1 MPITALEAEVALA
14 QLNTA
19 LQLIDPQP
27 NYVFDQFATKDIDGG
42 AFTEGDTVK
51 LNRYPMLG
59 NNGLTEEDRRLSE
72 TSTIGTT
79 NSTRLTVQQITV
91 VLQEYSGPHD
101 GTNVGPLAVTE
112 KALRQAMA
120 KWLDSGD
127 PLSFMNSIGGMALK
141 NDHDKVHDRI
151 LSNLM
156 RTTTNKYNPDG
167 VADGSTATT
176 STGSKFDSDDLKG
189 LKETMQ
195 TSLVPTFPDGFYH
208 AVIPPRL
215 EKHLK
220 QDPDF
225 KEACYYYKPDTQF
238 KGALTEFEGFRFWTS
253 TNMPVTTINSLTAHE
268 GVVFG
273 PQSIGYGE
281 GNVPLQIRRNKNDD
295 YDRFLYLIWLVYRGY
310 SLLDSRFIY
319 KIRTFAA

>member
-1 MPITALEAEVALA
+1 MSLTTLESEVALA
-14 QLNTA
+14 QLNA
-19 LQLIDPQP
+19 GLQLLDPQP
-27 NYVFDQFATKDIDGG
+27 NYIFDQFATKNIDGG

-59 NNGLTEEDRRLSE
+59 GNGLTEEDRALSE

-79 NSTRLTVQQITV
+79 NSTRLTVQQLSV
-91 VLQEYSGPHD
+91 VLKEYSGPHD
-101 GTNVGPLAVTE
+101 GTNPGPLAVTE
-112 KALRQAMA
+112 KAMRQAMV
-120 KWLDSGD
+120 KWLDTGD
-127 PLSFMNSIGGMALK
+127 MLSFMNSIGGMALK

-176 STGSKFDSDDLKG
+176 STGSKLDSNDLKE
-189 LKETMQ
+189 LKEIMQ
-195 TSLVPTFPDGFYH
+195 TALVPTFPDGYYH
-208 AVIPPRL
+208 MAIPPRM

-220 QDPDF
+220 QDADF
-225 KEACYYYKPDTQF
+225 KEACYYYKPSTQF
-238 KGALTEFEGFRFWTS
+238 KGVLTEFEGFRFFTS
-253 TNMPVTTINSLTAHE
+253 TNLPVATVNSLTAYE
-268 GVVFG
+268 GVAFG
-273 PQSIGYGE
+273 PQCIGYGE

-295 YDRFLYLIWLVYRGY
+295 YERFLYLVWLVYRGY

-319 KIRTFAA
+319 KVRTFAA